1 MHSAT
6 DRPDL
11 GKSGHN
17 FSNLSELSGLLVVFS
32 TLRARQNESKM
43 KSELL
48 LLAEHRVA
56 KVGRFGGSP
65 RRTDFDRFH
74 VF

>member
-6 DRPDL
+6 DRPR
-11 GKSGHN
+11 GGHN
-17 FSNLSELSGLLVVFS
+17 FSNVSDLSGLLGVCS
-32 TLRARQNESKM
+32 TLRARQNESKA

>member
-6 DRPDL
+6 DRPR
-11 GKSGHN
+11 GGHN
-17 FSNLSELSGLLVVFS
+17 FSNLSDLSGLLVVCS
-32 TLRARQNESKM
+32 TLRARQNESKA

-48 LLAEHRVA
+48 LFAEHRVA